1 MIYIENNG
9 KISKLTTD
17 TPFTLTH
24 TPVRL
29 FDLDYGYSPDAL
41 EELLNSGAYYQLL
54 IDSLPVYGGD
64 IVKAA
69 IVWDEKAQ
77 GSNGGSFT
85 SGAWRQRD
93 LNAKLDSDNIITLA
107 SNAVTILESGKYL
120 IKAMSPAHAV
130 DRHQIRIVKN
140 GVLLIMGTSE
150 FASNAA
156 NSASNRSM
164 AMAVATLAVNDIL
177 KVEHQCQTTFAT
189 YGFGVGDNSNFG
201 VEVYSVMELIMFT

>member
-54 IDSLPVYGGD
+54 IDSLPVYGGE

-69 IVWDEKAQ
+69 IIWDEKAQ
-77 GSNGGSFT
+77 GVPGGT
-85 SGAWRQRD
+85 LTTGAWRQRD
-93 LNAKLDSDNIITLA
+93 LNTENDPDSLVSVA
-107 SNAVTILESGKYL
+107 SNAITMAVAGKYL
-120 IKAMSPAHAV
+120 VRAACPAYAV
-130 DRHQIRIVKN
+130 TAHQARILKN
-140 GVLLIMGTSE
+140 GTAIATGMTLYAHPSYGVV
-150 FASNAA
+150 NV
-156 NSASNRSM
+156 
-164 AMAVATLAVNDIL
+164 AVVSTVVTLAVNDVL
-177 KVEHQCQTTFAT
+177 KVEHRASSTGTT
-189 YGFGVGDNSNFG
+189 YGFGTDGGQTWGIN
-201 VEVYSVMELIMFT
+201 VYSVVELIQLS